1 MNFSWRKGLLVKFG
15 GMCYI
20 FTEDKPSRGAR
31 GLFRLAG
38 RIGKQV
44 QDLRGTAAVMEESRL
59 PSVPLCDPHGKAM
72 QPGRR
77 GQSRKTCPVRR
88 ILFQAPFF
96 CGLSGR
102 TRAADGPNV
111 CTVSFGVRASEKEV
125 CAVFVRV
132 FALAATNGESPL
144 FVCGFAP
151 KKLKEE
157 SL

>member
-15 GMCYI
+15 CMCYI

-72 QPGRR
+72 QPG
-77 GQSRKTCPVRR
+77 
-88 ILFQAPFF
+88 
-96 CGLSGR
+96 
-102 TRAADGPNV
+102 
-111 CTVSFGVRASEKEV
+111 
-125 CAVFVRV
+125 
-132 FALAATNGESPL
+132 
-144 FVCGFAP
+144 
-151 KKLKEE
+151 
-157 SL
+157 

>member
-1 MNFSWRKGLLVKFG
+1 MNFSWRKGFLVKFG
-15 GMCYI
+15 CMCYI

-59 PSVPLCDPHGKAM
+59 PSVPLCDTHGKAM

-88 ILFQAPFF
+88 ILFQAPYF
-96 CGLSGR
+96 LRHSGR

-111 CTVSFGVRASEKEV
+111 CTVF
-125 CAVFVRV
+125 FVR
-132 FALAATNGESPL
+132 TL
-144 FVCGFAP
+144 FEKKGNCAFFCVGFAGFP
-151 KKLKEE
+151 VEARAFL
-157 SL
+157 